1 MKRQNIMKVR
11 QILLLAAVT
20 GLVAACGNSANAG
33 GQTSDFVEPIAQTA
47 DTSAKD
53 EAPIADAKQQE
64 PLSIITLVKESYVEG
79 TSFWELKN
87 KDEITSALKQA
98 GFQYQSTGRSTA
110 LEDTDG
116 ATIRGKYLLF
126 TNGGTKVYYN
136 YSTDPNIQAIKVVID
151 FAKKSDT
158 TEFIDN
164 SLKECLRKYDA
175 GLYVVGQ
182 GEAYESICV
191 ETKTPTKL
199 LIGGN

>member
-1 MKRQNIMKVR
+1 MRNRKL
-11 QILLLAAVT
+11 LLLAAMI
-20 GLVAACGNSANAG
+20 GLVASCGNSANAG
-33 GQTSDFVEPIAQTA
+33 DQKADSVEPIAKTA
-47 DTSAKD
+47 DTSAK
-53 EAPIADAKQQE
+53 EGATVADAKQQE
-64 PLSIITLVKESYVEG
+64 PITIMTLVKESSVEG
-79 TSFWELKN
+79 NSFWELKS

-126 TNGGTKVYYN
+126 TNGGTKIYYN
-136 YSTDPNIQAIKVVID
+136 YSTDPNIQAANVVIE

>member
-1 MKRQNIMKVR
+1 MI
-11 QILLLAAVT
+11 
-20 GLVAACGNSANAG
+20 GLVASCGNSANAG
-33 GQTSDFVEPIAQTA
+33 GQKADSVEPIAQTA
-47 DTSAKD
+47 ATSAKD

-64 PLSIITLVKESYVEG
+64 PITIMTLVKESYVEG
-79 TSFWELKN
+79 NSFWELKN

-136 YSTDPNIQAIKVVID
+136 YSTDPNIGAANVVID
-151 FAKKSDT
+151 FAKKTDT

-191 ETKTPTKL
+191 ETITSTQL
-199 LIGGN
+199 VIGGN

>member
-1 MKRQNIMKVR
+1 MI
-11 QILLLAAVT
+11 
-20 GLVAACGNSANAG
+20 GLVASCGNSANAG
-33 GQTSDFVEPIAQTA
+33 DQKADSVEPIAKTA
-47 DTSAKD
+47 DTSAK
-53 EAPIADAKQQE
+53 EGATVADAKQQE
-64 PLSIITLVKESYVEG
+64 PITIMTLVKESSVEG
-79 TSFWELKN
+79 NSFCELKS

-126 TNGGTKVYYN
+126 TNGGTKIYYN
-136 YSTDPNIQAIKVVID
+136 YSTDPNIQAANVVIE